1 MLQGLVQRVPGSPRD
16 RIGSVRRRAFTLV
29 ELLVVIAIIGVMVG
43 LLLPAVQS
51 AREAARRMSCGNN
64 LKQIS
69 LAMLNYE
76 STYKRLPAGGI
87 HNLNGYA
94 AGSNSTSWGPSWAV
108 LLLPFIEQGA
118 LHERYNFNMPRAR
131 ENPTVVSVKV
141 QSYLCPSDEGEI
153 NYTGAGG
160 DAQFARGNYAVNG
173 GSGNAFS
180 SGDYQM
186 KIARGPFSM
195 GGAPS
200 TLASMKDGT
209 SNVLLLS
216 ELIIVNRASGVRG
229 AWAYPTGVYFS
240 GGSRYNNPPT
250 PQIFLTPN
258 GNALDDTKCDRPSSC
273 STHWNTDRQL
283 RCIAADPTG
292 RAFQTARSHHPG
304 GVQAARGDGSV
315 AFISDAVNMTT
326 WLRLLSQAD
335 GEVVGE
341 Y

>member
-1 MLQGLVQRVPGSPRD
+1 MMRDCFLSGPGEMGCRVGSP
-16 RIGSVRRRAFTLV
+16 RRRAFTLV

-87 HNLNGYA
+87 HMNGY
-94 AGSNSTSWGPSWAV
+94 GQSSSSTSWGPSWAV

-118 LHERYNFNMPRAR
+118 LHDKYNFDLPRAR
-131 ENPTVVSVKV
+131 ENPTVVGTKV
-141 QSYLCPSDEGEI
+141 QPYLCPSDEGEI
-153 NYTGAGG
+153 NHVNN
-160 DAQFARGNYAVNG
+160 DVQFARGNYAVNG
-173 GSGNAFS
+173 GSGTAFAG
-180 SGDYQM
+180 GDYEK

-195 GGAPS
+195 GGPPS
-200 TLASMKDGT
+200 TLASLKDGT
-209 SNVLLLS
+209 SNVLLVS
-216 ELIIVNRASGVRG
+216 ELVIANRASSTRG

-240 GGSRYNNPPT
+240 GGSRYGNPPD
-250 PQIFLTPN
+250 PQVFLKPN
-258 GNALDDTKCDRPSSC
+258 GNALDDANADRPSSC

-283 RCIAADPTG
+283 RCIAANPND

-315 AFISDAVNMTT
+315 AFISDAVNLAT

-335 GEVVGE
+335 GEVLGE